1 MTVSL
6 NRVQLIGNLGAD
18 SKLINGKNGQ
28 FFVTVMLATKRSS
41 KQNDEQ
47 PTKVDWHQLIFLGK
61 LVNVAEGLKK
71 GFQVYVEGKL
81 RSNQWTDNEGK
92 TRQSY
97 NIVVNY
103 IQLLS
108 SPKISEDSNNIS
120 AEHHMEQMRKILQSD
135 SEAISF

>member
-1 MTVSL
+1 MTLSL

-18 SKLINGKNGQ
+18 SKLINGKKGE
-28 FFVTVMLATKRSS
+28 FVTAMVATKRSS
-41 KQNDEQ
+41 KQNEGHLTQ
-47 PTKVDWHQLIFLGK
+47 VDWHQLIFLGK
-61 LVNVAEGLKK
+61 LVNVAEELKK

-92 TRQSY
+92 ARQSY

-108 SPKISEDSNNIS
+108 SQKTSDDSKNTN
-120 AEHHMEQMRKILQSD
+120 AEHHMEQMRKMLQID
-135 SEAISF
+135 SETNSF

>member
-1 MTVSL
+1 MTLSL

-18 SKLINGKNGQ
+18 SRLINGKNGQ
-28 FFVTVMLATKRSS
+28 FFVTAMLATKRTS

-92 TRQSY
+92 TRQTY
-97 NIVVNY
+97 NIIVNY
-103 IQLLS
+103 IQLLG
-108 SPKISEDSNNIS
+108 SPKVSDDSRNTNS
-120 AEHHMEQMRKILQSD
+120 EHHMEQMRKILQID
-135 SEAISF
+135 SEASSF